1 MFPTMK
7 LRQAVQSSAVRLR
20 KIESMLDQLTG
31 NERVKSLLRKILE
44 ARRVPGAMLFT
55 GEDGIGKKL
64 FALEI
69 AKALNCRTPRG
80 MEGCGQCPSCI
91 RIGKFNY
98 PQSSDSEDWKGI
110 VWTDHP
116 DVGMVVAPKR
126 VLLVEQMRLIERE
139 ANYRPYEGQA
149 RVFLIE
155 DADKLNEASANALLK
170 VLEEPPHTSHIVLL
184 TSRPAMLLPTIRSR
198 CQMVRFSPVSP
209 EDIEVHLLKNKIA
222 SAGEARIRARVARGS
237 LGRAIADE
245 FDDYIDQRKAMLAVL
260 RALALNDDRVQLL
273 RAAEEFTDAGHKD
286 EYESRLDILE
296 ALIRDAWMLAL
307 HASTESVINEDLLP
321 ELRKIS
327 EHLDSRR
334 PADWISQIEEMREQL
349 IVNINRKAA
358 TDALFLTMAAAAPPL
373 EKRRFVPRQ

>member
-1 MFPTMK
+1 
-7 LRQAVQSSAVRLR
+7 
-20 KIESMLDQLTG
+20 MLDQLIG
-31 NERVKSLLRKILE
+31 NEHVKSLLRRILKTS
-44 ARRVPGAMLFT
+44 RVPGAMLFT

-69 AKALNCRTPRG
+69 AKALNCRTPAG
-80 MEGCGQCPSCI
+80 SEGCGKCPSCV
-91 RIGKFNY
+91 RIAKFNY
-98 PQSSDSEDWKGI
+98 PQSSDSDDWKGI

-126 VLLVEQMRLIERE
+126 ILLVEQMRLIERE
-139 ANYRPYEGQA
+139 ANYRPYEGKA

-170 VLEEPPHTSHIVLL
+170 VLEEPPHTSHIILL

-198 CQMVRFSPVSP
+198 CQMVRFSPVSA
-209 EDIEVHLLKNKIA
+209 EEIESYLLNNKIVTA
-222 SAGEARIRARVARGS
+222 ADARIRARVARGS

-245 FDDYIDQRKAMLAVL
+245 FEDYVDQRKSMLAVL
-260 RALALNDDRVQLL
+260 QALALNDDRVQLL
-273 RAAEEFTDAGHKD
+273 RSAEEFNDARHKD

-296 ALIRDAWMLAL
+296 ALIRDAWLLAL
-307 HASTESVINEDLLP
+307 NAPAEGVINEDLLP

-327 EHLDSRR
+327 AHVDSQR

-349 IVNINRKAA
+349 VVNINRKAA
-358 TDALFLTMAAAAPPL
+358 TDALLLTMAAAAPPL
-373 EKRRFVPRQ
+373 ERRRFVPK

>member
-1 MFPTMK
+1 
-7 LRQAVQSSAVRLR
+7 
-20 KIESMLDQLTG
+20 MLDQLIG
-31 NERVKSLLRKILE
+31 NERAKSLLRRILE
-44 ARRVPGAMLFT
+44 TSRVPGAMLFT

-69 AKALNCRTPRG
+69 AKALNCRTPAG
-80 MEGCGQCPSCI
+80 YEGCGKCPSCV
-91 RIGKFNY
+91 RIAKFNY
-98 PQSSDSEDWKGI
+98 PQSSDSDDWKGI

-126 VLLVEQMRLIERE
+126 ILLVEQMRLIERE
-139 ANYRPYEGQA
+139 ANYRPYEGKA

-198 CQMVRFSPVSP
+198 CQMVRFSPVSAK
-209 EDIEVHLLKNKIA
+209 EIETYLLNNKIA
-222 SAGEARIRARVARGS
+222 TAADARIRARVARGS

-245 FDDYIDQRKAMLAVL
+245 FEDYVDQRKAMMRVL
-260 RALALNDDRVQLL
+260 QALALNDDRVQLL
-273 RAAEEFTDAGHKD
+273 RSAEEFNDARHKD

-296 ALIRDAWMLAL
+296 ALIRDAWLLAL
-307 HASTESVINEDLLP
+307 NAPAEGVINEDLLP
-321 ELRKIS
+321 ELRKVS
-327 EHLDSRR
+327 AQVDSRR

-349 IVNINRKAA
+349 VVNINRKAA
-358 TDALFLTMAAAAPPL
+358 TDALLLTMAAAAPPL
-373 EKRRFVPRQ
+373 GRRRFVPK